1 MKVSIKY
8 YEILEEN
15 LREEL
20 IWLTEEFRIMFKP
33 KIDNYNEK
41 DKKIANEILDYILDN
56 TYVYDNIKL
65 YNLLFDAIENLEKNY
80 PGLI

>member
-8 YEILEEN
+8 HEILEEN

-33 KIDNYNEK
+33 KIDNYIEK

-65 YNLLFDAIENLEKNY
+65 YNLLFDAIEDLEKNY